1 MFHDGPLIRDEED
14 YDILAAPCLEFLRC
28 VKEQGKAR
36 KELVR
41 WVLSWMPDVSFRPK
55 SEHYAEEK
63 SVLTILVFTPRF
75 RPFGKRV
82 KTNMKTLC
90 PLG

>member
-63 SVLTILVFTPRF
+63 KV
-75 RPFGKRV
+75 
-82 KTNMKTLC
+82 C
-90 PLG
+90 